1 MPTCITQGDLVSF
14 CWDFTLSI
22 PVFETRVGTCQQ
34 RVSLLYQS
42 FDKLKCLNELL
53 EALCCISVDI
63 DAVAG
68 WLGSYGGEDS
78 TSDISR
84 GLFAGTVGVRR
95 LLKLFAKYDIKTTWY
110 IPGHSLETFP
120 EECAMIRDAGHEIGL
135 HGYSHENP
143 AAMSI
148 EQQHAILDKTYKML
162 TEFCGKPPRGSVA
175 PWWEASKEG
184 AELMLKYGIEYGR
197 TND

>member
-1 MPTCITQGDLVSF
+1 MGKK
-14 CWDFTLSI
+14 
-22 PVFETRVGTCQQ
+22 RVQ
-34 RVSLLYQS
+34 V
-42 FDKLKCLNELL
+42 
-53 EALCCISVDI
+53 CISVDI

-95 LLKLFAKYDIKTTWY
+95 MLKLFDKYNIKTTFF

-120 EECAMIRDAGHEIGL
+120 EECRMIAEKGHEIGL

-143 AAMSI
+143 VAMNL
-148 EQQHAILDKTYKML
+148 EQQTAIMDKVGYGLIHTSRGALL
-162 TEFCGKPPRGSVA
+162 TRSVVLQIDQGL
-175 PWWEASKEG
+175 PG
-184 AELMLKYGIEYGR
+184 RQTTTGYGR
-197 TND
+197 TVVGVEPRRRRAHVEVWA